1 MTADTWQ
8 THGGGD
14 SIGSD
19 LDEEGGVPSWGGG
32 SLQAY
37 ATEGSTPNIKLIDKT
52 QKIHLISNVVVI
64 PPCRGDFPRTGFLS
78 YLRGY

>member
-32 SLQAY
+32 GVFKLMQQKGARPTLNTKNPFDFQCCSYTSLQ
-37 ATEGSTPNIKLIDKT
+37 G
-52 QKIHLISNVVVI
+52 
-64 PPCRGDFPRTGFLS
+64 
-78 YLRGY
+78 

>member
-37 ATEGSTPNIKLIDKT
+37 ATEGSTPNIKHKKSIW
-52 QKIHLISNVVVI
+52 
-64 PPCRGDFPRTGFLS
+64 FPML
-78 YLRGY
+78 